1 MTSVLSCATAASA
14 ALKPTLLCV
23 PSQKGF
29 VTEPPQRHSAMR
41 GPRALVSIFEPLT
54 SISSKSPSTSYG
66 PWGRIV
72 ILVGIRTV
80 LLGVGI
86 ADNDSTAP
94 RRRLG
99 PMTDPGEILL
109 VACYELGHQP
119 LSVAWPAAFL
129 ERAGYRP
136 AVMDLSVEPF
146 DADKVRRARLVA
158 VAVPMHT
165 ALRVGVAAASRV
177 RAANPAAHV
186 CFYGHYA
193 ALNAEHLLGER
204 HADSVL
210 AGELEDALVALAR
223 RLDDPARPP
232 RVSLGKLDFPLPA
245 RAALP
250 ALKKYAHLD
259 REDAAHL
266 VGYVEASRGCK
277 HGCRHCP
284 IPPVYGRRFFVVP
297 PDVVLA
303 DVRQQVT
310 AGAAHITFGDPDFL
324 NGPRHALAVARA
336 LHAEFPALTFD
347 FTAKIEHLLAQRE
360 HLAELAALGALF
372 VVSAAESLDDA
383 VLTILDKGHTRADI
397 ETALALSR
405 AAGLSLR
412 PTWVAFTPWTTLEGY
427 RAWLDFI
434 AREDL
439 VDATDPVQYALRL
452 LVPPGSWLLEH
463 AALRPHLGRFVPD
476 AFHHEWAHPD
486 LRMETLQSEVAA
498 AVHVAADRRE
508 DVAVTFEGVRALA
521 AAAGGVP
528 APPPVGLA
536 ARRHRPPRLSEPWF
550 C

>member
-1 MTSVLSCATAASA
+1 MT
-14 ALKPTLLCV
+14 
-23 PSQKGF
+23 G
-29 VTEPPQRHSAMR
+29 
-41 GPRALVSIFEPLT
+41 
-54 SISSKSPSTSYG
+54 
-66 PWGRIV
+66 
-72 ILVGIRTV
+72 
-80 LLGVGI
+80 
-86 ADNDSTAP
+86 
-94 RRRLG
+94 
-99 PMTDPGEILL
+99 PGEILL

-119 LSVAWPAAFL
+119 LSVAWPAALL

-297 PDVVLA
+297 REVVLA

-434 AREDL
+434 GREDL

-521 AAAGGVP
+521 AAAAGVP

>member
-1 MTSVLSCATAASA
+1 MT
-14 ALKPTLLCV
+14 
-23 PSQKGF
+23 
-29 VTEPPQRHSAMR
+29 
-41 GPRALVSIFEPLT
+41 
-54 SISSKSPSTSYG
+54 
-66 PWGRIV
+66 GR
-72 ILVGIRTV
+72 
-80 LLGVGI
+80 
-86 ADNDSTAP
+86 
-94 RRRLG
+94 
-99 PMTDPGEILL
+99 GEILL
-109 VACYELGHQP
+109 VACYEIGHQP
-119 LSVAWPAAFL
+119 LSVASPVAFL

-136 AVMDLSVEPF
+136 AVMDLSVGPF
-146 DADKVRRARLVA
+146 DAEKVRRARLVA

-193 ALNAEHLLGER
+193 ALNAEHLRSAR

-210 AGELEDALVALAR
+210 AG
-223 RLDDPARPP
+223 
-232 RVSLGKLDFPLPA
+232 
-245 RAALP
+245 AALP

-259 REDAAHL
+259 REGTPHL

-297 PDVVLA
+297 RDIVLA
-303 DVRQQVT
+303 DVRQQVA

-347 FTAKIEHLLAQRE
+347 FTAKIEHLLAQRA

-383 VLTILDKGHTRADI
+383 VLTILDKGHTLADI
-397 ETALALSR
+397 ETALALTR

-434 AREDL
+434 ASEDL
-439 VDATDPVQYALRL
+439 LDATDPVQYALRL
-452 LVPPGSWLLEH
+452 LVPPGSWLPDQP
-463 AALRPHLGRFVPD
+463 ALRPHLRRFVPD
-476 AFHHEWAHPD
+476 AFHHEWVHPD
-486 LRMETLQSEVAA
+486 PRMETFQTDAA
-498 AVHVAADRRE
+498 TPVRVAADRRE
-508 DVAVTFEGVRALA
+508 DAAVTFERVRTLA
-521 AAAGGVP
+521 AAAAGVP
-528 APPPVGLA
+528 APAPV
-536 ARRHRPPRLSEPWF
+536 
-550 C
+550 